1 MNKSLEATSGK
12 NEVYISFKDDLAG
25 DFEYAREHSTDKNA
39 DHLSKAANII
49 RKKMLEMT
57 QDFNETVPQPL
68 LSMIYMLPGSAR
80 NEGDDE
86 LEIFKPAVSIAQL
99 IQFNSAQKRTNS
111 TSQRYYTEKETPFS
125 IYIAFLVHS
134 ETRNR
139 VLIDK
144 LHNYGLCISYHR
156 MRTLSTSIGNTICSQ
171 FGRGNIVSPSI
182 LKLHLFTTH
191 AVDSV
196 DHNPSSRTAK
206 DSFHGTA
213 KATTQHLEH
222 MGGGNQRQI
231 YPF

>member
-12 NEVYISFKDDLAG
+12 NEVYISFKDDGA
-25 DFEYAREHSTDKNA
+25 FEYAREHSTDKNA

-156 MRTLSTSIGNTICSQ
+156 MRTLSTSIGNTVCSQ

-191 AVDSV
+191 AVDNV